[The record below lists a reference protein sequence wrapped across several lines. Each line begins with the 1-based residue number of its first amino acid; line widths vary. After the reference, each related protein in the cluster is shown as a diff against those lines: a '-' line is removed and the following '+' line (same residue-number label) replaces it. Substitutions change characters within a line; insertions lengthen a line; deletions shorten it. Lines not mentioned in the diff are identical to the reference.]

1 MQSERRRGAT
11 DAPTRPQHLQGRNV
25 NRMEES
31 SFNAVMR
38 FAGVT
43 QPPPNADLG
52 NAYRHQMLISLTNV
66 PRGIVPRNGGGVSNA
81 NAANSILSQ
90 PVVTVV
96 NPGGLEAL
104 RAVMR
109 ALQEVLQHYD
119 ENNNNNNNN
128 NNNDQYKYRLMLPWL
143 RLHSNT
149 TITNLT
155 IRGRRQQYK
164 MRIKLLLLLDLQL
177 VFVV

>member
-1 MQSERRRGAT
+1 M
-11 DAPTRPQHLQGRNV
+11 

-104 RAVMR
+104 RAVMP

-119 ENNNNNNNN
+119 ENNNNNN
-128 NNNDQYKYRLMLPWL
+128 
-143 RLHSNT
+143 
-149 TITNLT
+149 
-155 IRGRRQQYK
+155 
-164 MRIKLLLLLDLQL
+164 LQL
-177 VFVV
+177 